1 VKFKANLIFVRF
13 ILVSMKV
20 RFVYFI
26 ALMFVSTH
34 LKAQTGI
41 GTSAPDA
48 SAKLDVFSTTKGFL
62 PPRMTGAQRNAIV
75 SPAAGLMVYQTDGTS
90 GLYYYGGSSW
100 IYIINSSTN
109 VLPVA
114 NGGTGVTTSTGSGN
128 VVLSTSPTIESPTIT
143 SGNTQFPSSIVIN
156 PTTHATSQR
165 AGIWMGNWGL
175 LQDFNG
181 DGTRNFSMTQNYA
194 NTYPTRFFIDT
205 EGKIG
210 IGNSTPTEKLEV
222 SGNVKATNFIGVASS
237 SLSAPTNISYGEIDV
252 PQNLG
257 LGSGFTDLVNIPLPS
272 AGKYKITYV
281 VRASVT
287 TSGTLS
293 VLLLRNGSNT
303 QVSGTEA
310 MAIYN
315 SANVQVTCTQVSVV
329 TTNAAETYKLS
340 VWTQAG
346 AGNFNA
352 INDGNGRSKVLW
364 EKLN

>member
-1 VKFKANLIFVRF
+1 
-13 ILVSMKV
+13 MKV

-26 ALMFVSTH
+26 AFMIVSYH

-41 GTSAPDA
+41 GTTTPHA
-48 SAKLDVFSTTKGFL
+48 SAKLDITSTDKGFL
-62 PPRMTGAQRNAIV
+62 PPRMTSAQRLAI
-75 SPAAGLMVYQTDGTS
+75 SNPAAGLFVYQTDGTS

-114 NGGTGVTTSTGSGN
+114 NGGTGTSTSTGSGS
-128 VVLSTSPTIESPTIT
+128 VVLSISPTIETPTIS
-143 SGNTQFPSSIVIN
+143 SGNTQFPSSLVIN
-156 PTTHATSQR
+156 PTTNATSKR
-165 AGIWMGNWGL
+165 AGIWMGNWGI

-181 DGTRNFSMTQNYA
+181 DGTRNFSMTQNYSGS
-194 NTYPTRFFIDT
+194 YPTRLFIDT

-222 SGNVKATNFIGVASS
+222 SGNVKATNFIGTASAA
-237 SLSAPTNISYGEIDV
+237 LSAPTNISNGEIDV

-257 LGSGFTDLVNIPLPS
+257 LGSGFVDLANIPLPS

-287 TSGTLS
+287 TNGTLS

-310 MAIYN
+310 MAVYN
-315 SANVQVTCTQVSVV
+315 SANLQVTCTQVSVV

-346 AGNFNA
+346 AGSFNA
-352 INDGNGRSKVLW
+352 INDGNGRSKVVW

>member
-1 VKFKANLIFVRF
+1 
-13 ILVSMKV
+13 MKV
-20 RFVYFI
+20 RFALFI
-26 ALMFVSTH
+26 ALLFSFCQ
-34 LKAQTGI
+34 LNGQTGI
-41 GTSAPDA
+41 GTSTPHS
-48 SAKLDVFSTTKGFL
+48 SAKLDISSTDKGFL
-62 PPRMTGAQRNAIV
+62 PPRMTSAQRVAI
-75 SPAAGLMVYQTDGTS
+75 SNPAAGLMVYQTDGTS

-128 VVLSTSPTIESPTIT
+128 VVLSNSPTLETPTIS
-143 SGNTQFPSSIVIN
+143 SGNTQYPSSIVIN
-156 PTTHATSQR
+156 PTTNISSKR
-165 AGIWMGNWGL
+165 AAIWMGNWGL

-181 DGTRNFSMTQNYA
+181 DGTPNFSMTQNYSG
-194 NTYPTRFFIDT
+194 TYPTRFFIDT
-205 EGKIG
+205 EGKVG
-210 IGNSTPTEKLEV
+210 IGNSVPTEKLEV
-222 SGNVKATNFIGVASS
+222 SGNVKASNFIGIASS
-237 SLSAPTNISYGEIDV
+237 ALTAPTNITYGEIDV
-252 PQNLG
+252 PQNLS
-257 LGSGFTDLVNIPLPS
+257 LATGFVDLVNIPLPS

-287 TSGTLS
+287 TNGTLS

-303 QVSGTEA
+303 QISGTEA
-310 MAIYN
+310 MAVYN
-315 SANVQVTCTQVSVV
+315 AANVQVTCTQVSVV
-329 TTNAAETYKLS
+329 TTSAAETYKLS

>member
-1 VKFKANLIFVRF
+1 MKF
-13 ILVSMKV
+13 
-20 RFVYFI
+20 RFVIFI
-26 ALMFVSTH
+26 ALLCVSSH

-41 GTSAPDA
+41 GTSTPHA
-48 SAKLDVFSTTKGFL
+48 SAKLEVSSTDKGFL
-62 PPRMTGAQRNAIV
+62 PPRMTSAQRVAIS
-75 SPAAGLMVYQTDGTS
+75 SPAAGLMVYQSDGTP
-90 GLYYYGGSSW
+90 GLYYYTGSSW

-114 NGGTGVTTSTGSGN
+114 NGGTGVSTSTGSDN
-128 VVLSTSPTIESPTIT
+128 VVLSTSPTLETPTIS

-156 PTTHATSQR
+156 PTTNATSKR
-165 AGIWMGNWGL
+165 AAIWMGNWGL

-181 DGTRNFSMTQNYA
+181 DGTQNFSMTQNYA
-194 NTYPTRFFIDT
+194 GSYPTRFFINTD
-205 EGKIG
+205 GKVG
-210 IGNSTPTEKLEV
+210 IGNSVPTEKLEV
-222 SGNVKATNFIGVASS
+222 SGNVKATNFIGTASS
-237 SLSAPTNISYGEIDV
+237 ALTAPTNITYGEIDV
-252 PQNLG
+252 PQNLS
-257 LGSGFTDLVNIPLPS
+257 LASGFVDLANVPLPS
-272 AGKYKITYV
+272 AEKYKITYV

-287 TSGTLS
+287 TTGTLA

-310 MAIYN
+310 MAVYN
-315 SANVQVTCTQVSVV
+315 AANVQVTCTQVSVV
-329 TTNAAETYKLS
+329 TTTAAETYKLS

>member
-1 VKFKANLIFVRF
+1 
-13 ILVSMKV
+13 MKV
-20 RFVYFI
+20 RWGLFL
-26 ALMFVSTH
+26 ALLILCCH

-41 GTSAPDA
+41 GTTNPHP
-48 SAKLDVFSTTKGFL
+48 SAKLDITSTNKGFL
-62 PPRMTGAQRNAIV
+62 PPRMTSAQRAAIS
-75 SPAAGLMVYQTDGTS
+75 SPTAGLMVYQTDGTA

-114 NGGTGVTTSTGSGN
+114 NGGTGVSTSTGSGN
-128 VVLSTSPTIESPTIT
+128 VVLSNSPTLETPTIS
-143 SGNTQFPSSIVIN
+143 SGNTQYPSSLVIN
-156 PTTHATSQR
+156 PTTNASSKR
-165 AGIWMGNWGL
+165 AAIWMGNWGL

-181 DGTRNFSMTQNYA
+181 DGTQNFSMTQNYSG
-194 NTYPTRFFIDT
+194 TYPTRFFIDT
-205 EGKIG
+205 EGKVG
-210 IGNSTPTEKLEV
+210 IGNSVPTEKLEV
-222 SGNVKATNFIGVASS
+222 SGNVKATNFIGTASS
-237 SLSAPTNISYGEIDV
+237 ALSAPTNISYGEIDV
-252 PQNLG
+252 PQNLS
-257 LGSGFTDLVNIPLPS
+257 LATGFVDLVNIPLPS

-287 TSGTLS
+287 TSSTLS
-293 VLLLRNGSNT
+293 VLLLRNGANT

-310 MAIYN
+310 MAVYN
-315 SANVQVTCTQVSVV
+315 SAGVQVTCSQVSVV